1 MLPIILGLLAAALGV
16 LIGLLLRCDWSPVVR
31 RRYINRGWDDGMR
44 WEKPYTPQPPPIRLD
59 TIDRYMAEHRL
70 RSSTWA
76 CTDTR
81 PTTELDMSR
90 RCFDY
95 YMTGYEQALDY
106 KRQREGIIA
115 TRKTHLGRIQQ
126 LDTEI
131 RAAAKELKEPSC

>member
-1 MLPIILGLLAAALGV
+1 MLSIILGLLAAVIGV

-31 RRYINRGWDDGMR
+31 RRYINLGWEDGMQWGLR
-44 WEKPYTPQPPPIRLD
+44 PAPRAYPSIGYGLAFTGHRSYGWPYTNTQ
-59 TIDRYMAEHRL
+59 
-70 RSSTWA
+70 
-76 CTDTR
+76 

>member
-1 MLPIILGLLAAALGV
+1 MWIIAVIVAVIVGSLFPV
-16 LIGLLLRCDWSPVVR
+16 LYSCDWSPVVR
-31 RRYINRGWDDGMR
+31 RRYINLGWEDGMR
-44 WEKPYTPQPPPIRLD
+44 WEKLYPPPEPTTPAEIDEYLTKIRLGFW
-59 TIDRYMAEHRL
+59 
-70 RSSTWA
+70 SSA
-76 CTDTR
+76 STR

-106 KRQREGIIA
+106 KREREGIIA

-131 RAAAKELKEPSC
+131 RNAAKELKGQS

>member
-1 MLPIILGLLAAALGV
+1 MWSIILGLLAAVIGV

-31 RRYINRGWDDGMR
+31 RRYINLGWDDGMR
-44 WEKPYTPQPPPIRLD
+44 WEKPYTPKPGRSTMPELGGYFVGPHLGE
-59 TIDRYMAEHRL
+59 YV
-70 RSSTWA
+70 RSSLNTS
-76 CTDTR
+76 

-106 KRQREGIIA
+106 ERQREGIIA
-115 TRKTHLGRIQQ
+115 TRMAHLGRIQR

-131 RAAAKELKEPSC
+131 RAAAKELKEEA

>member
-1 MLPIILGLLAAALGV
+1 MWIIATLVAIIVGVLLAALSF
-16 LIGLLLRCDWSPVVR
+16 CDWSPVVR
-31 RRYINRGWDDGMR
+31 RRYLNRGWDDGMR
-44 WEKPYTPQPPPIRLD
+44 WEKSYTLPEHPTLDEIDEYLTKIRLGFC
-59 TIDRYMAEHRL
+59 
-70 RSSTWA
+70 SSTG
-76 CTDTR
+76 TR

-106 KRQREGIIA
+106 KREREGIIA

-131 RAAAKELKEPSC
+131 RNAAKELKGQS